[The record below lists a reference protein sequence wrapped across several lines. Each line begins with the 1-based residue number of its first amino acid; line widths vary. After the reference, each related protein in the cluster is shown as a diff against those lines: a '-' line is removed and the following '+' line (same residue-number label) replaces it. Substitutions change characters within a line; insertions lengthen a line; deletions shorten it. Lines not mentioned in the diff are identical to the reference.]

1 MTNDAG
7 REGLPAAA
15 TRVVAYRSFLRT
27 LLLALGVTCTLASCG
42 VTTKVRSAFGGEL
55 PFTVMVAPDANEN
68 SAIAVDLVVVYDN
81 KLLDQLL
88 KIKATEW
95 FARKQQFLN
104 DYSNELAVK
113 GWEWIPSQIVEEQFV
128 PYRSG
133 ARKVV
138 LFADYHTDGE
148 HRASVD
154 PQKPFHLLLGPLD
167 MTLEVAQ

>member
-1 MTNDAG
+1 MTTHAG
-7 REGLPAAA
+7 REGLPVAA
-15 TRVVAYRSFLRT
+15 TRVAVLRSCLRT
-27 LLLALGVTCTLASCG
+27 LLLALGVTFALASCG

-55 PFTVMVAPDANEN
+55 PFRVTVAPDANEN

-81 KLLDQLL
+81 KVLDQLL
-88 KIKATEW
+88 KLKSTEW

-113 GWEWIPSQIVEEQFV
+113 GWEWIPSQVVEEQFV

-154 PQKPFHLLLGPLD
+154 PQMPFHLTLGPLD
-167 MTLEVAQ
+167 MTLEAAQ